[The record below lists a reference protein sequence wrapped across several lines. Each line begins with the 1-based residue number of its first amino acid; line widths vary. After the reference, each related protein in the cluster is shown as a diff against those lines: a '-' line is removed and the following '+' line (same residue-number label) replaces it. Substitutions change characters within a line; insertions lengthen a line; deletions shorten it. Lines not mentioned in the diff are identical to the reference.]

1 MVAAKPKRLKSK
13 RSLEQRAKRERTAVL
28 IVNTHSRQGEKFFFA
43 AMDELARRGIWIAAS
58 YPVRDPARLR
68 ECVEEA
74 ISRGQ
79 SLVIVGGGDGTIS
92 SIVDYFAHKDLVL
105 GVLPLGTGNSF
116 ARSLGIPMTL
126 EGAVDVIANGKV
138 ADVDLGKVGDLCFA
152 NIATIGLSVDIGRS
166 SPVALK
172 RSLGVLAGM
181 LVAVPAI
188 FRHQP
193 FHCRIIVDGVEHTI
207 ETHEVI
213 VANGSF
219 FGVTQLAQNAS
230 PDNGRLIVYAMDTPS
245 NWHMLKLWM
254 ALLLGRPRAFP
265 EARYFRAQDVIIE
278 TDSPHDVD
286 VDGEILTETPA
297 RFTLLPQALKVMT
310 PKSFVDKT

>member
-1 MVAAKPKRLKSK
+1 MVGTRPERRRVKRDLQ
-13 RSLEQRAKRERTAVL
+13 RRAKRERTAVL

-43 AMDELARRGIWIAAS
+43 AMDELARRGVWIAAS

-74 ISRGQ
+74 IGRGQ

-92 SIVDYFAHKDLVL
+92 SIVDYFANKELVL

-116 ARSLGIPMTL
+116 ARSLGIPISL
-126 EGAVDVIANGKV
+126 AGAVDVIVNGKV
-138 ADVDLGKVGDLCFA
+138 VDVDLGKVGDSCFA
-152 NIATIGLSVDIGRS
+152 NIATIGLSVNIGRS
-166 SPVALK
+166 SPVSLK
-172 RSLGVLAGM
+172 RSLGMLAGV
-181 LVAVPAI
+181 LVAIPAI
-188 FRHQP
+188 ISHRP
-193 FHCRIIVDGVEHTI
+193 FKCHITVDGKEHTI

-219 FGVTQLAQNAS
+219 FGVTQLAPNAS
-230 PDNGRLIVYAMDTPS
+230 PDNGRLTVYAMDTPS
-245 NWHMLKLWM
+245 KWHMLKLWM

-265 EARYFRAQDVIIE
+265 EARYFRAQEATIE
-278 TDSPHDVD
+278 TDSPRDVD

-297 RFTLLPQALKVMT
+297 HFTLLPQALKVMA
-310 PKSFVDKT
+310 PKSFKDPT

>member
-1 MVAAKPKRLKSK
+1 MVVTRPQRIKIK
-13 RSLEQRAKRERTAVL
+13 RSLERRAKRERTAVL

-58 YPVRDPARLR
+58 YPVRDASRLR

-116 ARSLGIPMTL
+116 ARSLGIPMSL

-138 ADVDLGKVGDLCFA
+138 ADVDLGKVGDSCFA

-166 SPVALK
+166 SPVGLK
-172 RSLGVLAGM
+172 RSLGMLAGVV
-181 LVAVPAI
+181 VAVPSI
-188 FRHQP
+188 FSHRP
-193 FHCRIIVDGVEHTI
+193 FHCHITVDGEEHNI

-245 NWHMLKLWM
+245 NWHMLKLWI
-254 ALLLGRPRAFP
+254 ALLVGKPRAFS
-265 EARYFRAQDVIIE
+265 EARYFRGQDVAIE
-278 TDSPHDVD
+278 TDAPQDVD

-297 RFTLLPQALKVMT
+297 HFTMLPQALKVMV
-310 PKSFVDKT
+310 PKSFDDKT

>member
-1 MVAAKPKRLKSK
+1 MVGTRPQRLKIK

-43 AMDELARRGIWIAAS
+43 AMDELTRCGIWITAS

-74 ISRGQ
+74 INRGQ

-92 SIVDYFAHKDLVL
+92 SIVDYFAHKELVL

-116 ARSLGIPMTL
+116 ARSLGIPISL

-138 ADVDLGKVGDLCFA
+138 VDVDLGKVGDSCFA
-152 NIATIGLSVDIGRS
+152 NIATIGLSVDIGRR
-166 SPVALK
+166 SPVGLK
-172 RSLGVLAGM
+172 RSLGMLAGA
-181 LVAVPAI
+181 LVAIPSIVSH
-188 FRHQP
+188 RP
-193 FHCRIIVDGVEHTI
+193 FHCRIVVDGKEHAI

-219 FGVTQLAQNAS
+219 FGVTQLAQDAS

-245 NWHMLKLWM
+245 NWHMLKLWA
-254 ALLLGRPRAFP
+254 ALLVGKPRVFS
-265 EARYFRAQDVIIE
+265 EARYFRAQDVVIE
-278 TDSPHDVD
+278 TDSPRDVD

-297 RFTLLPQALKVMT
+297 HFTLLPQALKVMA
-310 PKSFVDKT
+310 PRSFEDKR